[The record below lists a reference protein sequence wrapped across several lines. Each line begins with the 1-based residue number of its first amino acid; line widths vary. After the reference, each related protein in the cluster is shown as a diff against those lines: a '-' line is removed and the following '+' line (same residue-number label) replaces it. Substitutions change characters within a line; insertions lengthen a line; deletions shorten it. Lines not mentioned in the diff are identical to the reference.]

1 MCLEQLGG
9 MDVRRIPCLITSVFF
24 VKGLQEFFSLWR
36 EITVVVGT
44 LKFGNILISFL
55 NKHSGFL

>member
-9 MDVRRIPCLITSVFF
+9 MDVRGIPCLITSVSF

-44 LKFGNILISFL
+44 LKFGNILISS
-55 NKHSGFL
+55 K